1 MTGPTLRHRC
11 LVPLLSAYLLWGV
24 PRDGSAQVECR
35 DTPEG
40 RVCTARQPLIAGAL
54 VDLDTQ
60 RALGLVTVGGGCS
73 GTLLNRYW
81 VLTADHCVTVDGALG
96 GGPDV
101 ALARATVTAAWSSE
115 VVVPTRLVRPW
126 VGAGLDVALVY
137 LGAGDFGP
145 RNIQLISTN
154 EVGNGDP
161 IVKYGRGLAAFATA
175 GPPPSPSV
183 ADGQYRS
190 AGFTVSGHTD
200 TTYTLP
206 ANGAGQVAAAGDSG
220 GPDILLSPMG
230 VGLGISGVQSTC
242 AGITVVPPQPLLVSG
257 DINWMW
263 VNGIASC
270 NSAPVAAI
278 RFDILQIIQ
287 ERPADL
293 TPVYSYLLGQ

>member
-1 MTGPTLRHRC
+1 MTSTTLRHRGM
-11 LVPLLSAYLLWGV
+11 VPLLAAYLLWGV
-24 PRDGSAQVECR
+24 PRDGRAQVECR

-54 VDLDTQ
+54 VDVDTQ

-73 GTLLNRYW
+73 GTLLNRHW
-81 VLTADHCVTVDGALG
+81 VLTADHCVTVNGALG

-101 ALARATVTAAWSSE
+101 DLARLTITAAWSPE
-115 VVVPTRLVRPW
+115 VVIPTRLVRPW
-126 VGAGLDVALVY
+126 VGAGLDVALIY

-145 RNIQLISTN
+145 GNIQLIAIN
-154 EVGNGDP
+154 EVEAGNA
-161 IVKYGRGLAAFATA
+161 IVKYGRGLAAFASA
-175 GPPPSPSV
+175 GPPPRPSV
-183 ADGQYRS
+183 ADGRYRS
-190 AGFTVSGHTD
+190 AGFSVSAQTE

-220 GPDILLSPMG
+220 GPDILISEG

-242 AGITVVPPQPLLVSG
+242 AGITVLPPQPLLVNG
-257 DINWMW
+257 VINWMW

-270 NSAPVAAI
+270 NSAPTAAI

-287 ERPADL
+287 EKPADL
-293 TPVYSYLLGQ
+293 TPVYSYVLVQ

>member
-1 MTGPTLRHRC
+1 MTSTRLRQNC
-11 LVPLLSAYLLWGV
+11 LVPLLTTCLLWGV
-24 PRDGSAQVECR
+24 PRVGTAQVECR

-54 VDLDTQ
+54 VDPATQ
-60 RALGLVTVGGGCS
+60 RELGLVTVGGGCS

-81 VLTADHCVTVDGALG
+81 VLTADHCVTVNGVLG

-101 ALARATVTAAWSSE
+101 ALARLTITAAWSPE

-126 VGAGLDVALVY
+126 VGAGLDVALIY

-145 RNIQLISTN
+145 RNIQLISIN
-154 EVGNGDP
+154 EVEDGNP

-175 GPPPSPSV
+175 GPPPSPSL

-206 ANGAGQVAAAGDSG
+206 ASGAGQVAAAGDSG
-220 GPDILLSPMG
+220 GPDILMSED

-257 DINWMW
+257 VINWMW

-270 NSAPVAAI
+270 NSAPIVSI